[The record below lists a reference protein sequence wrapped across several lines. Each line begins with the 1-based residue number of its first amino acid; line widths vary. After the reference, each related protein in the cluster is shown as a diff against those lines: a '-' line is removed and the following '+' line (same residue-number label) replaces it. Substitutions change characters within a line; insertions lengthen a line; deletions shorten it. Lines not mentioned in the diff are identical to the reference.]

1 MLFWCLRTG
10 DYDITKDITNN
21 TRELSVVGQV

>member
-10 DYDITKDITNN
+10 DDITKDITND